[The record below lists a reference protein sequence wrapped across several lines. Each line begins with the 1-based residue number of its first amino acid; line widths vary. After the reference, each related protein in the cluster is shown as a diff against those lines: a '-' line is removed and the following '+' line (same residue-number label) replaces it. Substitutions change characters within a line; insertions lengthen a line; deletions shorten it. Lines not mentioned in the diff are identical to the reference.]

1 MAVWWSNW
9 TFDSNR
15 LSDKTTDFHFADR
28 NWHRV
33 CHTCIKKSEAD
44 GNGTWNA
51 DDVGFSGS
59 YHRFQTKVTLVSENG
74 NQLTLPVDTD
84 TRYWNAGETEQ
95 LLLTLNLSDLS
106 NGTYNVYLKL
116 QDTSLNREIHL
127 ATTAEHNE
135 YGYCTGMLSVE
146 IYSSCAMT

>member
-1 MAVWWSNW
+1 M
-9 TFDSNR
+9 
-15 LSDKTTDFHFADR
+15 
-28 NWHRV
+28 
-33 CHTCIKKSEAD
+33 
-44 GNGTWNA
+44 
-51 DDVGFSGS
+51 
-59 YHRFQTKVTLVSENG
+59 
-74 NQLTLPVDTD
+74 DTD

-146 IYSSCAMT
+146 KYIPHAL

>member
-1 MAVWWSNW
+1 MLKSSSITHASRFAQNA
-9 TFDSNR
+9 T
-15 LSDKTTDFHFADR
+15 LSLSVE
-28 NWHRV
+28 N
-33 CHTCIKKSEAD
+33 
-44 GNGTWNA
+44 
-51 DDVGFSGS
+51 VGFSGS

-146 IYSSCAMT
+146 KYIPHAL